1 MPNSPGRVSVPMSEP
16 VRRTLKQMAARWTER
31 EGLTREPTY
40 DEVIRR
46 LLAAVGQPVENTT
59 REGTQ

>member
-1 MPNSPGRVSVPMSEP
+1 MSEP